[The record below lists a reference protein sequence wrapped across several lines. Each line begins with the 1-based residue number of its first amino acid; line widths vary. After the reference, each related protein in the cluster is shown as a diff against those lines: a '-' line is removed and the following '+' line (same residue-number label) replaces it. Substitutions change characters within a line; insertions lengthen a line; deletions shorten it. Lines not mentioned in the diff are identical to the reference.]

1 MPEIMFTSTVD
12 KREKKKKE
20 SHSREVFSSNRR
32 LLQLYQGLC
41 NMAE

>member
-1 MPEIMFTSTVD
+1 MPEIMLTSTVD

-32 LLQLYQGLC
+32 LLHQGLC